1 MPRNSS
7 QITIKLEA
15 ADCFVPRN
23 DIMKNTISILKLTL
37 LLIVL
42 LAVIY
47 PMIIWGIAQAAPNSG
62 KGETISANG
71 KVVGY
76 QKIGQKF
83 DKSNYFWGR
92 PSAVDYNAAGSAGSN
107 KGPSNADYLAVVQK
121 RIDTLLLVHPYLQKS
136 DIPADMVTASGSG
149 LDPNISPEGAL
160 IQVKRIAKERKL
172 SEEQVKRLVENKIY
186 KPNLVGTSFVNVL
199 ELNIELDKLK

>member
-1 MPRNSS
+1 MKNIFS
-7 QITIKLEA
+7 IIKLT
-15 ADCFVPRN
+15 VL
-23 DIMKNTISILKLTL
+23 MV
-37 LLIVL
+37 VL

-47 PMIIWGIAQAAPNSG
+47 PLAIYGIAQLAPNSG
-62 KGETISANG
+62 KGETISVNG

-107 KGPSNADYLAVVQK
+107 KGPSNADYLALVQK
-121 RIDTLLLVHPYLQKS
+121 RIDTLLLVHPYLKKS

-160 IQVKRIAKERKL
+160 MQVKRVAKERKL
-172 SEEQVKRLVENKIY
+172 SEDKVKKLVESKINKSSV
-186 KPNLVGTSFVNVL
+186 VGTSIVNVL
-199 ELNIELDKLK
+199 ELNVALDELK

>member
-1 MPRNSS
+1 M
-7 QITIKLEA
+7 
-15 ADCFVPRN
+15 
-23 DIMKNTISILKLTL
+23 
-37 LLIVL
+37 VL
-42 LAVIY
+42 VFAVIY
-47 PMIIWGIAQAAPNSG
+47 PAVVLGIAQLAPNQG
-62 KGETISANG
+62 KGETISVNG

-107 KGPSNADYLAVVQK
+107 KGASNADYLAIVQK

-160 IQVKRIAKERKL
+160 MQVKRVANERKL
-172 SEEQVKRLVENKIY
+172 SEDKVKKLVESKIE
-186 KPNLVGTSFVNVL
+186 KPAVVGTSLVNVL
-199 ELNIELDKLK
+199 ELNVALDELQ